1 MSESSQASS
10 PSSFFNLHVE
20 GVGYLNRVRTV
31 NPKKGQEFLAC
42 TVAALRGSDS
52 DVSYTKFDCRVS
64 GADAQAIVKRLEDDV
79 AAEKAVIIGFN
90 TRADANAGRD
100 SAAAAA
106 ESMEE
111 QAGQLVRTVAVFNTG
126 TLMAADSR
134 GTNLR
139 ALWRAQLALC
149 AAAMAIALPLFAWL
163 FARAVDACMD
173 GRGYTMK

>member
-31 NPKKGQEFLAC
+31 KPKKGQEFLAC

-79 AAEKAVIIGFN
+79 AAEKAVIIGFRIADIYPEMF
-90 TRADANAGRD
+90 TFEKGDRKGQPGRAPSSRERPPNCPAPG
-100 SAAAAA
+100 S
-106 ESMEE
+106 S
-111 QAGQLVRTVAVFNTG
+111 G
-126 TLMAADSR
+126 T
-134 GTNLR
+134 T
-139 ALWRAQLALC
+139 
-149 AAAMAIALPLFAWL
+149 
-163 FARAVDACMD
+163 
-173 GRGYTMK
+173 